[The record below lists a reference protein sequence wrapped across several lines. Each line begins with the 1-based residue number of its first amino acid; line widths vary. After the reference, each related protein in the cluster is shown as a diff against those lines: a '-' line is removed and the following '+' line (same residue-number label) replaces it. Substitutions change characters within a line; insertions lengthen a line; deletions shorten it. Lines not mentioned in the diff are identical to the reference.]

1 MSTVWTKVKKIAKSN
16 LAPVVNPLA
25 PLTPV
30 TTTAKVTTA
39 ATNLTSQAINALPVS
54 STVKKVLDP
63 VSTVKKVSPDLSLSQ
78 TSAGKAAAEAAKR
91 KAEAEKAEL
100 ENKKAAA
107 ASRNEGLKL
116 ASASASKAGTMA
128 AINKAKAEAEKAREM
143 ETPEQKNGFDMDAFR
158 KWMQEY
164 KENRGGVYP
173 ERIDEYQI
181 RRAGDAASE
190 AAQMQIYLPEQ
201 EVKSDYTKYFVIGG
215 ALVLAI
221 WLFKKK

>member
-39 ATNLTSQAINALPVS
+39 ATNLTSQAINALPVP

-63 VSTVKKVSPDLSLSQ
+63 VSTVKKVTPDLSLSQ

-91 KAEAEKAEL
+91 KAEAEKQEL

-107 ASRNEGLKL
+107 ESRNEGLKL
-116 ASASASKAGTMA
+116 ASASAGHAASMA
-128 AINKAKAEAEKAREM
+128 AINKAKAEAEKAREK
-143 ETPEQKNGFDMDAFR
+143 ETQEIKNGSNVPSDQAPAVAYSVDYDTQSAIRDA
-158 KWMQEY
+158 
-164 KENRGGVYP
+164 G
-173 ERIDEYQI
+173 
-181 RRAGDAASE
+181 AAASE
-190 AAQMQIYLPEQ
+190 GAMMNIYLPEQ
-201 EVKSDYTKYFVIGG
+201 EVKSDYTKYLLIGG
-215 ALVLAI
+215 AVVLAV

>member
-39 ATNLTSQAINALPVS
+39 ASNLTSQAVNALPVS

-100 ENKKAAA
+100 EKKKLAA
-107 ASRNEGLKL
+107 ASRNVGLKL

-128 AINKAKAEAEKAREM
+128 AINKAKAEAEKAREI
-143 ETPEQKNGFDMDAFR
+143 EP
-158 KWMQEY
+158 QEVKQGDQVPSDQAAAVATHIGELIKQY
-164 KENRGGVYP
+164 LQN
-173 ERIDEYQI
+173 
-181 RRAGDAASE
+181 AGAAASE
-190 AAQMQIYLPEQ
+190 GAQMQIYLPEQ
-201 EVKSDYTKYFVIGG
+201 EVKSDYTKYLLIGG
-215 ALVLAI
+215 AVVLAV
-221 WLFKKK
+221 WLLKKK